1 MPTRTTPEQVADE
14 FSRAV
19 AARWRGDRDD
29 ASVRLEA
36 HWTAAPAPEPNEPP
50 AAVSLLGSMPAVR
63 WYRRD
68 EAIVGYAVGRPDG
81 CYWMPFI
88 TAESGAD

>member
-1 MPTRTTPEQVADE
+1 MITPEHVADQ
-14 FSRAV
+14 FSLAV
-19 AARWRGDRDD
+19 AAHLRGDRDE
-29 ASVRLEA
+29 ATTWLEA

-68 EAIVGYAVGRPDG
+68 EAIVGYAVGRNDG
-81 CYWMPFI
+81 CYWMPFAAASEPGG
-88 TAESGAD
+88 TP